1 MGCII
6 LREKKVK
13 ILRKQLYIL
22 VCKNNIS
29 TDQIKIIEMEPT
41 TTPPIKVNKYIDDRL
56 EACIGALRLAA
67 APLEVELIEETD
79 LAEPLVLVSEESLAV
94 EPELVNVWLAEAFF
108 KMDEQVEAADD
119 FTIVAE
125 PEKSQADLFLS

>member
-1 MGCII
+1 
-6 LREKKVK
+6 
-13 ILRKQLYIL
+13 
-22 VCKNNIS
+22 
-29 TDQIKIIEMEPT
+29 MEPT
-41 TTPPIKVNKYIDDRL
+41 TTPPIKVHKYIDDRL